1 MKPDRVIWPIAA
13 LALAVRL
20 AFLLLSPPAPCE
32 DCTFYDEVAWNVA
45 SGRGFIGGFASET
58 FAGPSPLGHA
68 APEAGMG
75 PTYPFFAA
83 AIYAAAGHSP
93 AAVGVAQ
100 AVAGAATVWLVYLI
114 ASSFG
119 RRTALIAALLVAIS
133 PALVVHTS
141 LLLTETVSAA
151 LLCLL
156 VWIAALA
163 IRRDGMLWAAG
174 AGFVLGLAT
183 LARTECVLILPLVVG
198 TVWWRGGPRRI
209 AVALV
214 LAAVSCATI
223 GVWTVR
229 NYRVFHKP
237 ILVSA
242 AGGEVLWL
250 STKGWMDWR
259 RDDPELRRLVEG
271 QDYVGQ
277 NEVLG
282 REALRNIRRDPL
294 GYAVS
299 SLRRIPAFWLSSHT
313 TYVNGLSESFRA
325 YADRQ
330 AYARLFAKGA
340 LLAFSVAIVALG
352 ALGIVVVCR
361 SRLTTEALLALAVI
375 ATIAAVHV
383 VLYASPR
390 YQIAILPLVS
400 MFAAAAIDRLTAG
413 ATPPKTAVPVH
424 ASEESP
430 LRSSTPRRS

>member
-1 MKPDRVIWPIAA
+1 MKRARAIWPIAA

-20 AFLLLSPPAPCE
+20 AFVLLTPPVPCE

-75 PTYPFFAA
+75 PTYPFFVA
-83 AIYAAAGHSP
+83 AIYRAAGRTP

-100 AVAGAATVWLVYLI
+100 AVVGAATVWLVYAI
-114 ASSFG
+114 ASSLG
-119 RRTALIAALLVAIS
+119 RRIAVIAALLVACS

-141 LLLTETVSAA
+141 LLLTETVVAA
-151 LLCLL
+151 LLALL
-156 VWIAALA
+156 VRTVSVA
-163 IRRDGMLWAAG
+163 IHRDGLLRAG
-174 AGFVLGLAT
+174 AAGFVLGLAT
-183 LARTECVLILPLVVG
+183 LTRTECVLMLPLVVG
-198 TVWWRGGPRRI
+198 IIWWRGGARR
-209 AVALV
+209 AVLALI
-214 LAAVSCATI
+214 LAAVGCATI
-223 GVWTVR
+223 GVWTIR

-250 STKGWMDWR
+250 STKGWMDWQ
-259 RDDPELRRLVEG
+259 RDDPELRRLVQG

-294 GYAVS
+294 GYAG
-299 SLRRIPAFWLSSHT
+299 LCARRIPAFWLSSHT
-313 TYVNGLSESFRA
+313 SYVNGLSESFRA

-330 AYARLFAKGA
+330 AYLRLLAKAA
-340 LLAFSVAIVALG
+340 LLMFSLAIVALG
-352 ALGIVVVCR
+352 ALGIVIVCR
-361 SRLTTEALLALAVI
+361 SRLTTEALLALAAI
-375 ATIAAVHV
+375 ATIAGVHV
-383 VLYASPR
+383 LLYASPR

-400 MFAAAAIDRLTAG
+400 IFAAAAINRLTG
-413 ATPPKTAVPVH
+413 GSFSPKTTNRAH
-424 ASEESP
+424 A
-430 LRSSTPRRS
+430 